1 MIKFLI
7 LLSKILK
14 IKLIHVKLQKILK
27 DFLMYYDLTC
37 QIAEE
42 KAKIILHG
50 SKNDFQMVIDK
61 RASGN

>member
-1 MIKFLI
+1 M
-7 LLSKILK
+7 
-14 IKLIHVKLQKILK
+14 KLQKILK

-37 QIAEE
+37 QMAEE